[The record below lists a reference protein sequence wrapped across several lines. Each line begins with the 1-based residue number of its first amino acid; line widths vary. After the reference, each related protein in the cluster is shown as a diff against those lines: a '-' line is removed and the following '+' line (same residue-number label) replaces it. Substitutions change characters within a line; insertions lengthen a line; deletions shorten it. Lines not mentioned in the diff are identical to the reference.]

1 MEVNSLL
8 IFGVNMS
15 DPEKMVFLDFL
26 LPVTKGLE
34 TIRADVESTQLVIQ
48 AIGNE
53 RGILEKAVVS
63 VDTFFRTFP
72 LLKIGAAIEAGG

>member
-15 DPEKMVFLDFL
+15 DPEKMVILDFL
-26 LPVTKGLE
+26 LAVTKGLE
-34 TIRADVESTQLVIQ
+34 TIRADVKSTQLVIQ

-53 RGILEKAVVS
+53 RGVLEKAVVP
-63 VDTFFRTFP
+63 VDTFFRTSR
-72 LLKIGAAIEAGG
+72 LLKIGSAMEAGG